1 MPVTNGIH
9 NGYSSATEINE
20 LSKQLFNTESIGTLD
35 DEALRI
41 LEDNMV
47 AKILSHF
54 KSSGNSDILQIELTN
69 EETFYSPIGEIKFI
83 YHLILHFHHSLALA
97 F

>member
-1 MPVTNGIH
+1 MLLFVDGNLEVPLTNGIH

-20 LSKQLFNTESIGTLD
+20 LSKHLFNTESIGTLD

-69 EETFYSPIGEIKFI
+69 EETFYSPIGEI
-83 YHLILHFHHSLALA
+83 
-97 F
+97 

>member
-1 MPVTNGIH
+1 M
-9 NGYSSATEINE
+9 NE
-20 LSKQLFNTESIGTLD
+20 LSKHLFNTASIGTLD
-35 DEALRI
+35 DEAMRI

-69 EETFYSPIGEIKFI
+69 EETFYSPIGEI
-83 YHLILHFHHSLALA
+83 
-97 F
+97 